1 MNTLSLFRIK
11 EEKAVKICI
20 TGAGATGL
28 TAAYKLA
35 AQGFDVTVLEKDKRP
50 GGLVGATPVGATKL
64 DDFYHHIFTND
75 VEITGLV
82 DELGLSPLMKWAAP
96 KNGIYIEGKLR
107 PFTSPLD
114 LLKFN
119 VMPLASRIS
128 TGLLVLKARAV
139 KNWKDFENINAK
151 DWLIKNA
158 GAPSYDKLWSPLL
171 KSKFGNDADSVSAVW
186 IWNKFKLR
194 GSSRGKNISSEML
207 GYMEGSF
214 SLLYDKL
221 VERITSLGGKVCFDE
236 EVRQISRSDNGD
248 YEVLSTK
255 RTERFDIVLAATS
268 PSILAQLAP
277 GLPDDYRK
285 SISDIRYKSDICI
298 MLELKEKLSPYY
310 WITVAEKDS
319 PFVLVIEHTNLFP
332 DGRYGSNIVY
342 LSRYL
347 DEKDELYKATD
358 DEIETLFIDTLS
370 GMFPA
375 FNKAAVKACHVS
387 RARYAQ
393 PVVTLG
399 YSKIKPEY
407 ASPFKNLYLAS
418 MAQIY
423 PEDRGQN
430 YAIKS
435 GIEVAEVISNANK
448 SY

>member
-1 MNTLSLFRIK
+1 M
-11 EEKAVKICI
+11 KICI
-20 TGAGATGL
+20 NGAGATGL

-35 AQGFDVTVLEKDKRP
+35 AQGYKVAVIEKDKKP
-50 GGLVGATPVGATKL
+50 GGLAGSIPVGTTML
-64 DDFYHHIFTND
+64 DNYYHHIFTND
-75 VEITGLV
+75 AEIIGLV

-96 KNGIYIEGKLR
+96 KNGIFIDGRLR

-114 LLKFN
+114 LLRFN
-119 VMPLASRIS
+119 VMPLASRIA

-139 KNWKDFENINAK
+139 KNWKDFESINAK

-158 GAPSYDKLWSPLL
+158 GTAAYEKLWGPLL
-171 KSKFGNDADSVSAVW
+171 KSKFGSDAESVSAVW

-221 VERITSLGGKVCFDE
+221 VEKIISLGGNVCYDE
-236 EVRQISRSDNGD
+236 EVLQITRSDKGD
-248 YEVLSTK
+248 FEVFTSK
-255 RTERFDIVLAATS
+255 RTERFDIVLSATA

-277 GLPDDYRK
+277 GLPEDYKK
-285 SISDIRYKSDICI
+285 SITGIRYKADICV

-332 DGRYGSNIVY
+332 DDKYGSNIVY

-347 DEKDELYKATD
+347 DEKDELFNASD
-358 DEIETLFIDTLS
+358 AEIISLFIDTLS
-370 GMFPA
+370 GMFPEYKRA
-375 FNKAAVKACHVS
+375 SVKACHVS

-407 ASPFKNLYLAS
+407 ESPIKNLYLAS

-430 YAIKS
+430 YAIRS
-435 GIEVAEVISNANK
+435 GIEIAQIISKSNK
-448 SY
+448 L